1 MDFLR
6 SDTGVP
12 QVIFEGLVE
21 VDDSATT
28 EHFESIQ
35 STNWQTVRWKP
46 PPMKANACS
55 PHVGWRTESLSCQ
68 KIAKKLDPV
77 WRSLPSATQKGY
89 PSCVEPRFRSMEV
102 QMTDFENA
110 AFTAFIVIVPG

>member
-1 MDFLR
+1 M
-6 SDTGVP
+6 
-12 QVIFEGLVE
+12 IFEGLVE

-55 PHVGWRTESLSCQ
+55 PHVGWRTEPLSLILFEVST
-68 KIAKKLDPV
+68 ILWYPV
-77 WRSLPSATQKGY
+77 VPSGQAV
-89 PSCVEPRFRSMEV
+89 SAEPRFRSMEV

-110 AFTAFIVIVPG
+110 AFTAFIVIVPGF